1 MSETKPTTPKML
13 PCPFCGGNNL
23 ESKGAFHF
31 FAPQTT
37 CIDCQFSMWTSSWN
51 TRPAKEP
58 SVELEKAFSEAA
70 DFAIIV
76 LQEVCYHFNG
86 LEQQGVEWAKD
97 NALWI
102 RADGALKAL
111 NVPMRA
117 YRAQVTKEGDEH
129 VS

>member
-1 MSETKPTTPKML
+1 MTPERLEGMRIRAQHGFDKNEYMPFGPGDVLELIAEIQRLQAELPT
-13 PCPFCGGNNL
+13 
-23 ESKGAFHF
+23 
-31 FAPQTT
+31 
-37 CIDCQFSMWTSSWN
+37 
-51 TRPAKEP
+51 PAKEP
-58 SVELEKAFSEAA
+58 SGELEKAFSEAA